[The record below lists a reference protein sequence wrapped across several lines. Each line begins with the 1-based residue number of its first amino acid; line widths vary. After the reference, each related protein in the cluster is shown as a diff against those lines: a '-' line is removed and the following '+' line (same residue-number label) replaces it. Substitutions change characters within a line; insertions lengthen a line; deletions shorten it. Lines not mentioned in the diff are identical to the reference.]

1 MTDRIAV
8 TIEAGV
14 ADVRLN
20 RPEKMNA
27 LDPEMFAA
35 LRDTAADLA
44 ARADVRVI
52 VLSGEGRA
60 FCAGLDFG
68 SFKQMGEGKRSS
80 VGRLTPRT
88 QGIANDPQQS
98 VWAWRQVPVP
108 VIAAITGV
116 AFGGG
121 CQIALGADI
130 RLIAPDARM
139 SVLEIKWGLVPDMAG
154 LALMRSILRDDVA
167 RELTYTGRQVTG
179 QEAVD
184 LGLATRVENDP
195 YAAAMALAREIAG
208 KSPHAVRAAKR
219 LLNMVEDADEAA
231 ILQAESDEQEK
242 LIGSENQIE
251 AVMAG
256 MAKRDPAFR
265 DVG

>member
-8 TIEAGV
+8 TIDQGV
-14 ADVRLN
+14 ADVRMN
-20 RPEKMNA
+20 RADKMNA
-27 LDPEMFAA
+27 IDQAMFDA
-35 LRDTAADLA
+35 LADTGTELA
-44 ARADVRVI
+44 KDNSVRAV

-68 SFKQMGEGKRSS
+68 SFQKMGDGGNTRA
-80 VGRLTPRT
+80 GQLTPRT
-88 QGIANDPQQS
+88 HGIANRAQAAA
-98 VWAWRQVPVP
+98 WAWREMPVP
-108 VIAAITGV
+108 VIAAINGV

-139 SVLEIKWGLVPDMAG
+139 SVLEIKWGLVPDMSG
-154 LALMRSILRDDVA
+154 LAIMRGILRDDVA

-184 LGLATRVENDP
+184 LGLATRVEADP
-195 YAAAMALAREIAG
+195 HAAAMAMAREIAS
-208 KSPHAVRAAKR
+208 KNPHAIRGSKR
-219 LLNMVEDADEAA
+219 LLNMVEDADAAA
-231 ILQAESDEQEK
+231 ILMAESVEQEL
-242 LIGSENQIE
+242 LIGSDNQVE
-251 AVMAG
+251 AVKAG
-256 MAKRDPAFR
+256 LGKRAPDFK